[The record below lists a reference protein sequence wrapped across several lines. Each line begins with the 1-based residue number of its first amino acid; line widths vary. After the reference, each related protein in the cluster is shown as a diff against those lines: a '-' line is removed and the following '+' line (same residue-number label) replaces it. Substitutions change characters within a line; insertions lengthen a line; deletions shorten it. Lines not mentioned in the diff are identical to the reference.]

1 METFITTAG
10 ALGFV
15 KAVVD
20 LVKYVRARD
29 TNGYVTQI
37 AVWLA
42 GIGTT
47 VLLSLSDFGESI
59 DVGGVALDVASGA
72 TLILAGLG
80 LGSAAML
87 ANEVK
92 SAIDR
97 SDTAVKPELI
107 PHGPEATVPE

>member
-20 LVKYVRARD
+20 LVKYIRARD
-29 TNGYVTQI
+29 TNGYLTQI
-37 AVWLA
+37 TVWLA
-42 GIGTT
+42 GIATT

-59 DVGGVALDVASGA
+59 DVGGVPLDVASGA
-72 TLILAGLG
+72 TLVLAGLG

-92 SAIDR
+92 TALDR
-97 SDTAVKPELI
+97 SDTAVKPPL
-107 PHGPEATVPE
+107 VPEGAPPPQ

>member
-20 LVKYVRARD
+20 LVKYVRAGNV
-29 TNGYVTQI
+29 NGWVTQL
-37 AVWLA
+37 AVWAA
-42 GIGTT
+42 GIIVV
-47 VLLSLSDFGESI
+47 VLLSHSDFG
-59 DVGGVALDVASGA
+59 DTVTVGNVTLDLASGA

-87 ANEVK
+87 ANEFK
-92 SAIDR
+92 SAIDS
-97 SDTAVKPELI
+97 SDTAAKPELV
-107 PHGPEATVPE
+107 PPPSENPPE